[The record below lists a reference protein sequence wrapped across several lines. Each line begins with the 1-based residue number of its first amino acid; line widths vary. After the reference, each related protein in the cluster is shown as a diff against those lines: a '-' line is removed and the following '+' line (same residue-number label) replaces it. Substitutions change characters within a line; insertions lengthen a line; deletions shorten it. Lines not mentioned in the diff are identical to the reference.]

1 MEFHQHK
8 PTGHLA
14 DHIVSMD
21 YFSGYTPE
29 GHSIQ
34 RVVPTGTTFLIF
46 ELDGYQRHT
55 YDNETLEPNADY
67 KNAWYSGQHRNY
79 ISISAHQDSSMFVIQ
94 FSASGAYPFLH
105 QPMETFTEKVKQA
118 EDIFGDSTVQLR
130 NSILA
135 AATPEEKFKTA
146 EQWLN
151 EHFDNKFVAD
161 DELTKVVTDLQ
172 KGPAAN
178 LNSIID
184 NYPHTQKHLIDTFK
198 KHIGHTPKYY
208 QRILRFN
215 DILGRIHS
223 KETIK
228 WSDIAY
234 TCGFSDQSHFIKE
247 FKHFSGFNPEEFI
260 DLSHNKQSN
269 FFPLDKQ

>member
-8 PTGHLA
+8 PSGQLA
-14 DHIVSMD
+14 DHIVSID

-29 GHSIQ
+29 EHSIQ

-46 ELDGYQRHT
+46 ELDGYLRHT
-55 YDNETLEPNADY
+55 YDNETLQPNADY
-67 KNAWYSGQHRNY
+67 INAWYSGQHRNY
-79 ISISAHQDSSMFVIQ
+79 ISISAHQKSSMFVIQ
-94 FSASGAYPFLH
+94 FNATGAYPFLH
-105 QPMETFTEKVKQA
+105 LHMEAFTEKVTQA
-118 EDIFGDSTVQLR
+118 EDIFGENIVQLR
-130 NSILA
+130 HDIIA
-135 AATPEEKFKTA
+135 ASTHEEKFQVA

-151 EHFDNKFVAD
+151 ARFDNKLVAY
-161 DELTKVVTDLQ
+161 DELSKVVNSLQ
-172 KGPAAN
+172 KEPASN
-178 LNSIID
+178 LNNIIED
-184 NYPHTQKHLIDTFK
+184 YPYTQKHLIDTFK

-208 QRILRFN
+208 QRILRFH
-215 DILGRIHS
+215 DILGRIQN
-223 KETIK
+223 KETIQ

-260 DLSHNKQSN
+260 DLSHNRQSN